1 MVKGWAETRQLNA
14 ERLGGGAQLGNSA
27 IEEVRENHSL
37 STQLQ
42 LSVKDQGLPTER
54 RVPR

>member
-1 MVKGWAETRQLNA
+1 MKGWAETRQLNA